1 MARAQGCSFQ
11 TPIHRGKPGG
21 VVSRPSKWR
30 CPIRNQKSQI
40 RNLKSRGFT
49 LVELLVVITIIG
61 ILIAL
66 LLPAVQAAREAA
78 RRMQCSNNVKQIG
91 LALHNYESI
100 TKALPPGAI
109 WYHPLPRNG
118 SILLH
123 ILPFIEQQSLY
134 DAFDFKQASL
144 DGQFFEGSSEEIGST
159 IVSTYVCPSDNHPGV
174 IDIETHMS
182 HDPVNR
188 VALHNYTASRGP
200 ASLSNNGS
208 CACTHNWNSYAMAGY
223 GASKFPGPFTRVST
237 CVKFAEITDG
247 LSNTI
252 FFGEIRPMCSWHGD
266 NGWATSNNGNGYCST
281 VIPINYDSCSRDSA
295 TSDGCARYCNWNT
308 EAGFRS
314 SHPGGAHFLFGDGSV
329 HFLPETIDHQTYQY
343 LGAKADGNV
352 VDYVF

>member
-1 MARAQGCSFQ
+1 MKSDKRA
-11 TPIHRGKPGG
+11 
-21 VVSRPSKWR
+21 
-30 CPIRNQKSQI
+30 
-40 RNLKSRGFT
+40 NLKYLKYAGFT

-78 RRMQCSNNVKQIG
+78 RRMHCANNVKQIG
-91 LALHNYESI
+91 LALHNYESV

-109 WYHPLPRNG
+109 WYNPLPRNG
-118 SILLH
+118 SILVH
-123 ILPFIEQQSLY
+123 ILPYIEQQTLY

-144 DGQFFEGSSEEIGST
+144 DGQFFQGTSVEIGST
-159 IVSTYVCPSDNHPGV
+159 IVPPYVCPSDNHPGV
-174 IDIETHMS
+174 IDIETHSS

-188 VALHNYTASRGP
+188 AALHNYTASRGP
-200 ASLSNNGS
+200 SYLANKSDCS
-208 CACTHNWNSYAMAGY
+208 CANNWNSYAMPGY
-223 GASKFPGPFTRVST
+223 DGSDFPGPFTRTST

-281 VIPINYDSCSRDSA
+281 VIPINHDSCTRDTS
-295 TSDGCARYCNWNT
+295 TSDNCARYCNWNT

-314 SHPGGAHFLFGDGSV
+314 AHPGGAHFLLGDGSV
-329 HFLPETIDHQTYQY
+329 QFLPETIDHQMYQY
-343 LGAKADGNV
+343 LGAKADGEV